1 MSSETWK
8 AEVTWAEDNIFL
20 GSDTA
25 GHTTVYDSNEGITK
39 GMSPMRALLTA
50 LGACTGMDIVA
61 ILKKRG
67 QNLSSLKVLLDGDRP
82 EYGLPKPWTSIH
94 VKYVLSGEAL
104 EKRFVEEAIRDSTEK
119 YCSVGAT
126 LSPTAKITHSYEIVP
141 KSSKQSFRSASSLP
155 SSSERRQPSPKGRQ
169 SRQPS

>member
-1 MSSETWK
+1 LKSVSETWK
-8 AEVTWAEDNIFL
+8 AEVTWSGDNVFL

-25 GHTTVYDSNEGITK
+25 GHAVVYDSNEGVTK

-67 QNLSSLKVLLDGDRP
+67 QNLTSLKVLLNGDRP

-94 VKYVLSGEAL
+94 VKYVLSGESL
-104 EKRFVEEAIRDSTEK
+104 ERRFVEEAIRDSTEK

-141 KSSKQSFRSASSLP
+141 RS
-155 SSSERRQPSPKGRQ
+155 
-169 SRQPS
+169 

>member
-1 MSSETWK
+1 M
-8 AEVTWAEDNIFL
+8 FL
-20 GSDTA
+20 GADGA
-25 GHTTVYDSNEGITK
+25 GHTAVYDSTEGVAK

-67 QNLSSLKVLLDGDRP
+67 QKLTSLKVQLSGRRP
-82 EYGLPKPWTSIH
+82 EYGLPKPWTAIH
-94 VKYVLSGEAL
+94 VKYVLSGVDL
-104 EKRFVEEAIRDSTEK
+104 EVKHVEEAIKDSTEK

-141 KSSKQSFRSASSLP
+141 
-155 SSSERRQPSPKGRQ
+155 
-169 SRQPS
+169 